1 MAVHMCVQANKC
13 CFRFGRSLA
22 ASMSQEHQ
30 EQQSPSLC
38 CCLRTVIRT
47 CRKIKGKWYHKVRTD
62 LLHMCAHVFIPAA
75 AVVLKRHRYQ
85 TCFDATGLGCQI
97 CGNFRPDFIS
107 PATTRW
113 ILCHEI
119 KLHWRLTASCWHMLF
134 HFSHFSNALEP
145 SISRGLVLPS
155 PLIITPNN
163 MGHYWTTF
171 YDPTLNIIKPVT
183 WDFRGGIT

>member
-30 EQQSPSLC
+30 EQQSPCLC

-47 CRKIKGKWYHKVRTD
+47 CRKIKGKWYIIKFAQIFCIWRGR
-62 LLHMCAHVFIPAA
+62 MC
-75 AVVLKRHRYQ
+75 LSLRQQWCWKRHRYQ
-85 TCFDATGLGCQI
+85 TCFDATGLGCKI

-145 SISRGLVLPS
+145 SISQGLVLPS
-155 PLIITPNN
+155 PLIITPNS
-163 MGHYWTTF
+163 MGHYGTTF
-171 YDPTLNIIKPVT
+171 YDPTLNQ
-183 WDFRGGIT
+183 

>member
-30 EQQSPSLC
+30 EQQSPCLC

-75 AVVLKRHRYQ
+75 AVVLKEAQISNLFRCHRSGMPNLREFQARFYFASNYTLDFVSWDQ
-85 TCFDATGLGCQI
+85 TTLKTHSLMLTHAVPFFALLQCSRAFNFTGLGAAI
-97 CGNFRPDFIS
+97 P
-107 PATTRW
+107 
-113 ILCHEI
+113 
-119 KLHWRLTASCWHMLF
+119 
-134 HFSHFSNALEP
+134 
-145 SISRGLVLPS
+145 
-155 PLIITPNN
+155 PNN
-163 MGHYWTTF
+163 YSQ
-171 YDPTLNIIKPVT
+171 
-183 WDFRGGIT
+183 

>member
-30 EQQSPSLC
+30 EQQSPCLC

-75 AVVLKRHRYQ
+75 AVVLKEAQISNLFRCHRSGMPNLREFQARFYFASNYTLDFVSWDQ
-85 TCFDATGLGCQI
+85 TTLKTH
-97 CGNFRPDFIS
+97 S
-107 PATTRW
+107 
-113 ILCHEI
+113 
-119 KLHWRLTASCWHMLF
+119 SCWHMLF

-163 MGHYWTTF
+163 MGHYGTTF
-171 YDPTLNIIKPVT
+171 YDPTLNQ
-183 WDFRGGIT
+183 